1 VSERE
6 DREKI
11 AGRIFTYLLD
21 VDPTEVQ
28 GPLAVY
34 QSTVATRADT
44 RLLIQAMV
52 DILKG
57 PEAWEH
63 RFEAV
68 WPKIEEDLKGIKRLL
83 LRDVFDD
90 FEDLFRRKTFDESI
104 SSCTGQSCVGDS
116 REHSRRSW
124 RCSERSAP

>member
-1 VSERE
+1 VPPQLLPGGYFGLLFRFQLE
-6 DREKI
+6 DN
-11 AGRIFTYLLD
+11 L
-21 VDPTEVQ
+21 P
-28 GPLAVY
+28 
-34 QSTVATRADT
+34 
-44 RLLIQAMV
+44 LLI
-52 DILKG
+52 
-57 PEAWEH
+57 P
-63 RFEAV
+63 R
-68 WPKIEEDLKGIKRLL
+68 PKIPVDLKGIKRLL